1 MITDFIIT
9 VIYNVVALVVN
20 LFAILPN
27 VTLPAGVYN
36 SLNSISPY
44 YNSIGAIFPIGT
56 LLDILA
62 VELIFITAYFTYKII
77 RWAYTKIP
85 GIN

>member
-1 MITDFIIT
+1 MIVDFLIT
-9 VIYNVVALVVN
+9 VIYNVVALIAN
-20 LFAILPN
+20 LFAILPD
-27 VTLPAGVYN
+27 V
-36 SLNSISPY
+36 SLNGNIVTSINSVAPY
-44 YNSIGAIFPIGT
+44 YAGLNTVFPMST

-62 VELIFITAYFTYKII
+62 VELVLVAAYFTYKII